1 MEEENKVSVWIGNFN
16 SVAEFKK
23 YVEEAYDDDGEMT
36 SPFLTDFE
44 IDYYDE
50 DLKEAEFST
59 DANKKE
65 LLEGFS
71 YSENFISQIPAE
83 ALENSNSYL
92 FLYNFEYDETV
103 NKKGNFSFIG
113 TYDYNNYS

>member
-16 SVAEFKK
+16 SAAEFKK
-23 YVEEAYDDDGEMT
+23 YVEEEYDDDGEMT

-50 DLKEAEFST
+50 DLKESVFSE

-71 YSENFISQIPAE
+71 YSENFISKIPAGV
-83 ALENSNSYL
+83 LENSNSFL
-92 FLYNFEYDETV
+92 FLYNFEHDETV
-103 NKKGNFSFIG
+103 INKGKFSFIG
-113 TYDYNNYS
+113 TYDYQ